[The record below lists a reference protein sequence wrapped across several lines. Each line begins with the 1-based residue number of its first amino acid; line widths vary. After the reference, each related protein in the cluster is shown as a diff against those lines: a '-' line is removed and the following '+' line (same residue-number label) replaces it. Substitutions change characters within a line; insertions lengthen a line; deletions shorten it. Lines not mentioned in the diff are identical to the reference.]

1 MPDSSGATVLDDLPE
16 SLVADEILV
25 RLSPKHV
32 LRCRAVQKLWR
43 AVTSTDKFILD
54 NHRRQPSLPII
65 QRHKEGISRFAAA
78 GDHKIWPVIR
88 YTRRH
93 TASNFSTIHH
103 AACDGLLILSRHS
116 SFYMCNPATRKCASL
131 SHPPLRPGF
140 SAATVVAFYRHQ
152 LSGEHRVLWAIYS
165 APMARGAA
173 VKPPAYFVLPVGS
186 DQPRCVQWPAVL
198 EIFPATRSSDHPPV
212 HYRGG
217 LHWALGLSITVF
229 DTVTE
234 TFRQMSH
241 PAQLPGDMVLLFD
254 LGGDLALGRT
264 SGDCVSLDLWVLQ
277 EYDAETWA
285 FRYRIDLRVME
296 ASPPLNL
303 SVKHDPV
310 MAVVNGRE
318 LLIQHGP
325 YRLLHCGIDGVFLGN
340 VESKDNANI
349 LSQFAKPLTLT
360 RHRLQESMISLPLF
374 ETRQKD
380 AVNEEP
386 PFTILL

>member
-16 SLVADEILV
+16 CLVADEILV
-25 RLSPKHV
+25 RLPPKDV
-32 LRCRAVQKLWR
+32 LRCRAVQKSWC
-43 AVTSTDKFILD
+43 AATSTDKFILD

-78 GDHKIWPVIR
+78 GDHKLWPVIR

-93 TASNFSTIHH
+93 TTSNFSTIHH
-103 AACDGLLILSRHS
+103 
-116 SFYMCNPATRKCASL
+116 
-131 SHPPLRPGF
+131 
-140 SAATVVAFYRHQ
+140 
-152 LSGEHRVLWAIYS
+152 
-165 APMARGAA
+165 
-173 VKPPAYFVLPVGS
+173 PPAYFVLPVGS
-186 DQPRCVQWPAVL
+186 DQPRCVHWLTVL

-212 HYRGG
+212 HHRGG
-217 LHWALGLSITVF
+217 LHWALGLGITVF

-234 TFRQMSH
+234 TFRQMSR
-241 PAQLPGDMVLLFD
+241 PAQLPGDMVSLFD
-254 LGGDLALGRT
+254 LGGDLALRRT
-264 SGDCVSLDLWVLQ
+264 SGDCVTLDLWVLQ
-277 EYDAETWA
+277 DYDAETWA

-303 SVKHDPV
+303 SVKHDPI

-374 ETRQKD
+374 EKQEED
-380 AVNEEP
+380 AEHEKKP